1 MMMDFAT
8 DLRRRMASTLE
19 SLKKDFNSLR
29 TGRAS
34 TALLDNVVVDVYGA
48 SMPLSQVATIS
59 VPEAR
64 MLSVQVWDRSAV
76 KSVEKAIMEAGL
88 GLNPVC
94 DGQLIRLPLP
104 DLSEERRRELA
115 KVAAKYS
122 EAAKVSVR
130 NIRRDGMDELK
141 LLEKEG
147 DISEDELHRSS
158 EEVQKIT
165 DEYIKKI
172 DELFSQKE
180 RDIMSL

>member
-1 MMMDFAT
+1 MTMDFSI
-8 DLRRRMASTLE
+8 DLKRRMTGTLE

-64 MLSVQVWDRSAV
+64 MLSVQVWDRSVV
-76 KSVEKAIMEAGL
+76 KSVEKAIQEAGL
-88 GLNPVC
+88 GLNPIC

-104 DLSEERRRELA
+104 DLSEERRRELV

-122 EAAKVSVR
+122 EAGKVSIR
-130 NIRRDGMDELK
+130 NVRRDGMDELK
-141 LLEKEG
+141 LMEKEG
-147 DISEDELHRSS
+147 DISEDDLRRSS

>member
-1 MMMDFAT
+1 MTTDFSV
-8 DLRRRMASTLE
+8 DLKRRMTSTLE

-34 TALLDNVVVDVYGA
+34 TALLDNVVVEIYGA
-48 SMPLSQVATIS
+48 SMPLSQVSTIS

-64 MLSVQVWDRSAV
+64 MLSVQVWDKSAV

-88 GLNPVC
+88 GLNPVS

-104 DLSEERRRELA
+104 DLSEERRRELV
-115 KVAAKYS
+115 KVAGKYS
-122 EAAKVSVR
+122 EAAKVSIR

-141 LLEKEG
+141 MMEKEG
-147 DISEDELHRSS
+147 EISEDDHHRSS

>member
-1 MMMDFAT
+1 MITDFSA
-8 DLRRRMASTLE
+8 DLKRRMASALE

-34 TALLDNVVVDVYGA
+34 ASLLDNVVVEVYG
-48 SMPLSQVATIS
+48 SPMPLSQVATIS

-64 MLSVQVWDRSAV
+64 MLSVQVWDKSAV
-76 KSVEKAIMEAGL
+76 KNVEKAIMEAGL

-104 DLSEERRRELA
+104 DLSEERRRELV
-115 KVAAKYS
+115 KVASKYT

-130 NIRRDGMDELK
+130 NVRRDGMDELK
-141 LLEKEG
+141 SMEKEG
-147 DISEDELHRSS
+147 DISEDELRRSS
-158 EEVQKIT
+158 DEVQKIT
-165 DEYIKKI
+165 DEHIKKI

-180 RDIMSL
+180 RDIMSI

>member
-1 MMMDFAT
+1 MSSEFAT
-8 DLRRRMASTLE
+8 DLKRRMTGTIE

-34 TALLDNVVVDVYGA
+34 ASLLDNVMVEVYGA
-48 SMPLSQVATIS
+48 SMPLAQVSTIS
-59 VPEAR
+59 VPEPR
-64 MLSVQVWDRSAV
+64 MLSVQVWDRSVV
-76 KSVEKAIMEAGL
+76 KSVEKAIQEAGL

-104 DLSEERRRELA
+104 DLSEERRRELV
-115 KVAAKYS
+115 KVAAKYA
-122 EAAKVSVR
+122 EAAKVSIR
-130 NIRRDGMDELK
+130 NVRRDGMDELK
-141 LLEKEG
+141 LMEKEG
-147 DISEDELHRSS
+147 DISEDDLHRSS

>member
-1 MMMDFAT
+1 MITDFSA
-8 DLRRRMASTLE
+8 DLKRRMTSALE

-34 TALLDNVVVDVYGA
+34 ASLLDNVVVEVYG
-48 SMPLSQVATIS
+48 SPMPLSQVATIS

-64 MLSVQVWDRSAV
+64 MLSVQVWDKSAV
-76 KSVEKAIMEAGL
+76 KNVEKAIMEAGL

-104 DLSEERRRELA
+104 DLSEERRRELV
-115 KVAAKYS
+115 KVASKYT

-130 NIRRDGMDELK
+130 NVRRDGMDELK
-141 LLEKEG
+141 SMEKEG
-147 DISEDELHRSS
+147 DISEDELRRSS
-158 EEVQKIT
+158 DEVQKIT
-165 DEYIKKI
+165 DEHIKKI

-180 RDIMSL
+180 RDIMSI

>member
-1 MMMDFAT
+1 MTMEFST
-8 DLRRRMASTLE
+8 DLKRRMANTLE

-34 TALLDNVVVDVYGA
+34 TSLLDNVMVEVYGS

-64 MLSVQVWDRSAV
+64 MLSVQVWDKSSV

-104 DLSEERRRELA
+104 DLSEERRRELV
-115 KVAAKYS
+115 KVASKYT
-122 EAAKVSVR
+122 EAAKVAIR

-147 DISEDELHRSS
+147 EISEDDLRRSS
-158 EEVQKIT
+158 DEVQKIT
-165 DEYIKKI
+165 DEYIKKT
-172 DELFSQKE
+172 DELFAQKE